1 MSQDRPGSNRLLLPL
16 VGVSALCVVEAIVIA
31 FLLGRGGAPAPPA
44 SAPPPGAPAGSA
56 QADSTRAGS
65 APGAPV
71 AAGASPGAPTPG
83 PVATGP
89 AVARGRVGER
99 VESAGLAVTVLG
111 VTNEP
116 RFKEVTAPP
125 ASQKF
130 VGVEVLLGNESGA
143 GHGYFSTA
151 FKIKDDK
158 DRAYTAGGLGV
169 GDPPLEWGTIV
180 TGEKVRGH
188 LAFVVPREAT
198 GLTLVYLP
206 NNAPPTYRPIHIALG
221 Q

>member
-1 MSQDRPGSNRLLLPL
+1 MSQDRQASNRLLLPL
-16 VGVSALCVVEAIVIA
+16 VVVSTLCVVQAIVIA
-31 FLLGRGGAPAPPA
+31 LLLGREGAAARPASAAPAAPATPAEPAAAGAPAPGPA
-44 SAPPPGAPAGSA
+44 
-56 QADSTRAGS
+56 
-65 APGAPV
+65 
-71 AAGASPGAPTPG
+71 
-83 PVATGP
+83 ATGP
-89 AVARGRVGER
+89 AVARGRLGER
-99 VESAGLAVTVLG
+99 VESAGLAVTVLA

-130 VGVEVLLGNESGA
+130 VGVEVLMGNESGA

-151 FKIKDDK
+151 FKIKDGK
-158 DRAYTAGGLGV
+158 DRAYAAGGLGV

-188 LAFVVPREAT
+188 LAFVVPKDAT

-206 NNAPPTYRPIHIALG
+206 NNAPPNYRPIHIDLG

>member
-1 MSQDRPGSNRLLLPL
+1 MSHDRPAPNRMLLPL
-16 VGVSALCVVEAIVIA
+16 VAVSALCLVEAVVIA

-44 SAPPPGAPAGSA
+44 SAPPTGAPAGA
-56 QADSTRAGS
+56 PLAIDPP
-65 APGAPV
+65 APGP
-71 AAGASPGAPTPG
+71 AA
-83 PVATGP
+83 ATGP
-89 AVARGRVGER
+89 AVARGRLGER

-125 ASQKF
+125 ESQKF
-130 VGVEVLLGNESGA
+130 VGVEVQIGNESGA

-158 DRAYTAGGLGV
+158 DRAYAAGALGA

-188 LAFVVPREAT
+188 LAFVVPRDAT

-206 NNAPPTYRPIHIALG
+206 NNAPPNYRPIHIDLG

>member
-31 FLLGRGGAPAPPA
+31 FLLGRGDAPAPPA
-44 SAPPPGAPAGSA
+44 SGPTPAGSA
-56 QADSTRAGS
+56 QAGLAPAGS
-65 APGAPV
+65 SPDAPV
-71 AAGASPGAPTPG
+71 AGGAPAPG
-83 PVATGP
+83 PAATGP
-89 AVARGRVGER
+89 AVTRGKVGER

-130 VGVEVLLGNESGA
+130 VGVEVLLGNESG
-143 GHGYFSTA
+143 GSHGYFSTA
-151 FKIKDDK
+151 FRIKDDK
-158 DRAYTAGGLGV
+158 NRAYSAGGLGV

-188 LAFVVPREAT
+188 LAFVVPREAA

-206 NNAPPTYRPIHIALG
+206 NNAPPNYRPIHIALG